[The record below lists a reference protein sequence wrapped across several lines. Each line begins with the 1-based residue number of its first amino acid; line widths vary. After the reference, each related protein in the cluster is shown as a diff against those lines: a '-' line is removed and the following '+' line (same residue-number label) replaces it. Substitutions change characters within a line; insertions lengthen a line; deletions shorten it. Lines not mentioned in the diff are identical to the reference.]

1 MLSISIIVFREVL
14 EMSLILGVVLAA
26 TRGLTGRRRWIVTGV
41 VGGVAGSCLVAF
53 SAGAI
58 SEAISGMGQEVF
70 NATVLLLAAVL
81 IGWTVVWMKRHAMYL
96 AERLKAVGRAVAEG
110 KRPLYVLAIVV
121 TLAILREGS
130 EIVLLT
136 YGVILSGQTF
146 FGVIAGGL
154 LGLAVGSLVGTGIYV
169 GLIRMS
175 AQHLFSVTGVLLT
188 FLAASMVSQAVE
200 LLGAAGLVPVLSA
213 PLWDTS
219 RILSERGIVGSV
231 LHTLVGYSAQPTGIQ
246 FTAYLVTL
254 GAILVLLKS
263 VGRPAGA
270 TGGGVEKGAR
280 RRPATLAAV
289 ILVAGVVASPTDGVA
304 TKKVYSPNVS
314 YRELEVE
321 ARGNYDVDSQEVM
334 DGKQKQKYA
343 VGYGIAERWFT
354 ELYGEIEKSPG
365 SDFEFTSLEWENRF
379 QLFEPGEKWLDV
391 GLYAAYE
398 LSLEDGHPDKLETKV
413 LLQKEQGRLLHVTN
427 LILEQQLGSDATEA
441 TEAGLAWS
449 SRYRLRRT
457 FEPGV
462 ELHSDFGELNDIGP
476 YGDQKHRL
484 GPVMYGKLGRL
495 KYDVGYLFGISNAAP
510 NGMLKWIVEYEFIF

>member
-146 FGVIAGGL
+146 FSVVAGGL

-200 LLGAAGLVPVLSA
+200 LLGAAG
-213 PLWDTS
+213 
-219 RILSERGIVGSV
+219 
-231 LHTLVGYSAQPTGIQ
+231 
-246 FTAYLVTL
+246 
-254 GAILVLLKS
+254 
-263 VGRPAGA
+263 
-270 TGGGVEKGAR
+270 
-280 RRPATLAAV
+280 
-289 ILVAGVVASPTDGVA
+289 
-304 TKKVYSPNVS
+304 
-314 YRELEVE
+314 
-321 ARGNYDVDSQEVM
+321 
-334 DGKQKQKYA
+334 
-343 VGYGIAERWFT
+343 
-354 ELYGEIEKSPG
+354 
-365 SDFEFTSLEWENRF
+365 
-379 QLFEPGEKWLDV
+379 
-391 GLYAAYE
+391 
-398 LSLEDGHPDKLETKV
+398 
-413 LLQKEQGRLLHVTN
+413 
-427 LILEQQLGSDATEA
+427 
-441 TEAGLAWS
+441 
-449 SRYRLRRT
+449 
-457 FEPGV
+457 
-462 ELHSDFGELNDIGP
+462 
-476 YGDQKHRL
+476 
-484 GPVMYGKLGRL
+484 
-495 KYDVGYLFGISNAAP
+495 
-510 NGMLKWIVEYEFIF
+510 